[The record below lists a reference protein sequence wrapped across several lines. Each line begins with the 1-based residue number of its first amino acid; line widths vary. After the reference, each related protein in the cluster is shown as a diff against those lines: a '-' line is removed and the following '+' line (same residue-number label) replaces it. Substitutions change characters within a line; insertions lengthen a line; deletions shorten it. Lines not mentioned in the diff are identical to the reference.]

1 MSDPPIHRLP
11 NGYRA
16 DVLVEFGILGPLE
29 ARRDGAEVPLGGRT
43 QRAVLALLLLE
54 AGRVVSIDRI
64 AEELYAGDTPVSAVT
79 QVHRQVSELRRA
91 LDPPDA
97 ERSAIETR
105 APGYLV
111 HVEPDAVDLRRFE
124 RLCAR
129 ADEALESED
138 ATGALAALDDALA
151 LWRGEALAD
160 LATEAFAQRPI
171 ARLEE
176 LRQHA
181 LERRVE
187 ALLALGRH
195 ADVVPE
201 LSELAAAQPLRERL
215 RELLMLALYRSG
227 RQVDALQ
234 VYRQTRAALV
244 EAFGVEPGP
253 ALRDLE
259 QAILSHDPELAAAG
273 GPAHGQPGGAVLVAG
288 RDLDAVRLLATLGAP
303 LARRPGLEL
312 IAAALLDDESGL
324 AAATAALAAER
335 AEQRRADARGGVRR
349 KQRVRRRAAARPH
362 LRRTARAR
370 RGAARVRLR
379 RAAAARTRRPAGAQ
393 PRRCRP
399 RCRRRRRIQRQAAA

>member
-1 MSDPPIHRLP
+1 M
-11 NGYRA
+11 
-16 DVLVEFGILGPLE
+16 VEFGILGPLE

-129 ADEALESED
+129 ADEALEFED

-195 ADVVPE
+195 
-201 LSELAAAQPLRERL
+201 
-215 RELLMLALYRSG
+215 
-227 RQVDALQ
+227 
-234 VYRQTRAALV
+234 
-244 EAFGVEPGP
+244 
-253 ALRDLE
+253 
-259 QAILSHDPELAAAG
+259 
-273 GPAHGQPGGAVLVAG
+273 
-288 RDLDAVRLLATLGAP
+288 
-303 LARRPGLEL
+303 
-312 IAAALLDDESGL
+312 
-324 AAATAALAAER
+324 
-335 AEQRRADARGGVRR
+335 
-349 KQRVRRRAAARPH
+349 
-362 LRRTARAR
+362 TARAR
-370 RGAARVRLR
+370 KTRGSAPAAVRKPLPPMR
-379 RAAAARTRRPAGAQ
+379 R
-393 PRRCRP
+393 
-399 RCRRRRRIQRQAAA
+399 